1 MSLVERLESLA
12 YKIANPLIKAL
23 LRSPLHGRMSGS
35 VAILHF
41 RGRKSGREF
50 ETPLSYVRED
60 GTVFLLS
67 AQTTVWWKNLREE
80 GTPVTLEIAR
90 ETLNGKA
97 KLWEGDSDALRA
109 RVHRYISALPR
120 DAKFYAIELDENQE
134 PVEESLAKVAPDL
147 VFVEITLD

>member
-1 MSLVERLESLA
+1 MTLAERLESLA
-12 YKIANPLIKAL
+12 YKIANPFIKAL
-23 LRSPLHGRMSGS
+23 LRSPLHGQMSGS

-50 ETPLSYVRED
+50 DTPLSYVRED
-60 GTVFLLS
+60 GTIFLLS

-90 ETLNGKA
+90 ETLSGKA
-97 KLWEGDSDALRA
+97 QLWEGDSDALRA

-120 DAKFYAIELDENQE
+120 DAKFYAIELDENQQ
-134 PVEESLAKVAPDL
+134 PVEESLAKVAPEL

>member
-1 MSLVERLESLA
+1 MTVAERLESLA
-12 YKIANPLIKAL
+12 YKIANPFIKAL
-23 LRSPLHGRMSGS
+23 LRSPLHGQMSGS

-50 ETPLSYVRED
+50 DTPLSYVRED

-90 ETLNGKA
+90 ETLSGKA

-134 PVEESLAKVAPDL
+134 PVEESLANVAPEL

>member
-1 MSLVERLESLA
+1 MTLAERLESLA
-12 YKIANPLIKAL
+12 YKIANPFIKAL
-23 LRSPLHGRMSGS
+23 LRSPLHGQMSGS

-50 ETPLSYVRED
+50 DTPLSYVRED

-90 ETLNGKA
+90 ETLSGKA

-134 PVEESLAKVAPDL
+134 PVEESLANVAPEL

>member
-1 MSLVERLESLA
+1 MTLAERLESLA

-23 LRSPLHGRMSGS
+23 LRSPFHGQMSGS

-80 GTPVTLEIAR
+80 GTPVTLEIAG
-90 ETLNGKA
+90 ETLSGKA
-97 KLWEGDSDALRA
+97 RLSEGDSQALRA
-109 RVHRYISALPR
+109 SVNRYLCALPR
-120 DAKFYAIELDENQE
+120 DAKFYQIELDENRK

>member
-1 MSLVERLESLA
+1 MSLAERLESLA
-12 YKIANPLIKAL
+12 YKIANPFIKAL
-23 LRSPLHGRMSGS
+23 LRSPLHGQMSGS

-80 GTPVTLEIAR
+80 GTPVTLEIAG
-90 ETLNGKA
+90 ESLNGKT
-97 KLWEGDSDALRA
+97 KLWEGDSEALRA

-120 DAKFYAIELDENQE
+120 DAKFYAIDLDANQN

-147 VFVEITLD
+147 VFVEVTLD

>member
-1 MSLVERLESLA
+1 MSLAERLESLA
-12 YKIANPLIKAL
+12 YKIANPFIKAL
-23 LRSPLHGRMSGS
+23 LRSPLHAQASGS
-35 VAILHF
+35 IAILHF

-50 ETPLSYVRED
+50 ETPLSYVREE

-80 GTPVTLEIAR
+80 GTPVSLEIAR
-90 ETLNGKA
+90 ERLSGKT

-147 VFVEITLD
+147 VFVEVTLD

>member
-1 MSLVERLESLA
+1 MSLAERLESLA
-12 YKIANPLIKAL
+12 YKIANPFIKAL
-23 LRSPLHGRMSGS
+23 LRSPLHGQASGS
-35 VAILHF
+35 IAILHF

-80 GTPVTLEIAR
+80 GTPVSLEIAR
-90 ETLNGKA
+90 ERLSGKT

-147 VFVEITLD
+147 VFVEVTLD

>member
-1 MSLVERLESLA
+1 MTLAERLESLA
-12 YKIANPLIKAL
+12 YKIANPFIKAL
-23 LRSPLHGRMSGS
+23 LRSPLHRQMSAS

-41 RGRKSGREF
+41 RGHKSGRERD
-50 ETPLSYVRED
+50 TPLSYVRED

-90 ETLNGKA
+90 ETLHGKA
-97 KLWEGDSDALRA
+97 KLWEGDSYALRA

-120 DAKFYAIELDENQE
+120 DAKFYAIELDENQQ
-134 PVEESLAKVAPDL
+134 PVEESLAKVAPEL